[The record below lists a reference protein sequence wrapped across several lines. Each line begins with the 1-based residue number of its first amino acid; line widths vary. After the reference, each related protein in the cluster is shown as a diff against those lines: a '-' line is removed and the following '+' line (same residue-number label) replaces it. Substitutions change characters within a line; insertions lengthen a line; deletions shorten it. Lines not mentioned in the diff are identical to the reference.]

1 MALTKLN
8 FGGSGQGALAT
19 SSMPSGSIIQTITM
33 SQQSQVNSTF
43 TTETTILT
51 QNITPTFSD
60 SKILISGATQGH
72 PDGGTGGDFWKFDLY
87 RDSTELID
95 QLASSMGYNMNS
107 GARIWV
113 PIHHIDSPNT
123 TSQITYT
130 VKAARQGGTAG
141 NLLRVHFAGYGSITL
156 YEIKV

>member
-8 FGGSGQGALAT
+8 FSGSGQGALAT
-19 SSMPSGSIIQTITM
+19 SGMPSGSIIQTITM
-33 SQQSQVNSTF
+33 SQQSQTNNTF
-43 TTETTILT
+43 TTPTNVLT

-60 SKILISGATQGH
+60 SKILISGATQLH
-72 PDGGTGGDFWKFDLY
+72 PDGGTGGDQWRLDLY
-87 RDSTELID
+87 RDSTELLN
-95 QLASSMGYNMNS
+95 QFASSVGYNMNT
-107 GARIWV
+107 GERCWI

>member
-19 SSMPSGSIIQTITM
+19 SGMPSGSVIQTITM
-33 SQQSQVNSTF
+33 SQQSQTDSTF
-43 TTETTILT
+43 ASETTILT
-51 QNITPTFSD
+51 QNITPTFSN
-60 SKILISGATQGH
+60 SKILISGATQLH
-72 PDGGTGGDFWKFDLY
+72 PDGGTGGDNWKFDLY

-95 QLASSMGYNMNS
+95 QMVSSAGYNMNT
-107 GARIWV
+107 GARVWI
-113 PIHHIDSPNT
+113 PIHHIDSPST

-130 VKAARQGGTAG
+130 IKAARQQGTAG
-141 NLLRVHFAGYGSITL
+141 NLLRVHFGGYGSITL

>member
-8 FGGSGQGALAT
+8 FSGSGQGALAT
-19 SSMPSGSIIQTITM
+19 SGMPSGSVIQTITM
-33 SQQSQVNSTF
+33 SQQSQTDSTF
-43 TTETTILT
+43 ASETTILT

-60 SKILISGATQGH
+60 SKILISGATQLH
-72 PDGGTGGDFWKFDLY
+72 PDGGTGGDNWKLDLF
-87 RDSTELID
+87 RDSTKVID
-95 QLASSMGYNMNS
+95 QMVSSVGYNMNT
-107 GARIWV
+107 GARTWI
-113 PIHHIDSPNT
+113 PIHHIDSPST

-130 VKAARQGGTAG
+130 VKATRQQGSAG